1 MKLKTLSIDSFRGAS
16 KPLLLE
22 FDGEKTV
29 TMVFGENGNGKSTIT
44 DSLVCLCTDE
54 HGSLDDKS
62 SIDKS
67 FYTSISSKPVDLK
80 IELKT
85 DVGDFLATLSG
96 KNFAKKPAIGH
107 PIVRH
112 LRRSQIT
119 QFIEAQP
126 HKRYEQLES
135 FIDVANIAKSE
146 DALRKL
152 NKETE
157 DAQKIAISTLSS
169 TTTTLEQTW
178 ENEGNPENNW
188 ETWAKK
194 ESVKDIAAEENRL
207 KQLEGVITKWNSTK
221 ESEAKYKTDIEEN
234 RKAKSAKD
242 NVEEEMRKAQEG
254 NENADKDL
262 LSLLE
267 SAQSFISAKSEV
279 KNCPVC
285 ENTVEKDKLM
295 KSLGS
300 KIESMN
306 SFKKI
311 VLAVKAARQ
320 VVNDKQKV
328 LEATASTFIQKIV
341 LIEQAIFT
349 IVGEPFSVMANKL
362 AFIKSTDTTEQK
374 IAEFDKVFAEID
386 KDIETQK
393 QTVENIKKAI
403 GQHNHIK
410 NQYSSILASREK
422 SESTQKLLVAI
433 SGTLKV
439 VEKAR
444 KDFVQGELVAISSD
458 VETLYQKLHPN
469 ESLGGIS
476 LTLKQTT
483 KNSLELSADFYTKSG
498 ITPQSVYSESH
509 LDTLGIC
516 VFIALAKK
524 YGAANSILILDDVVM
539 SVDENH
545 LDRFI
550 GLLHDEAD
558 NFAHIIITTH
568 YRPWKDR
575 YRYNRAPSYKV
586 HFVELRPWSLGN
598 GIRVQN
604 GKLAIDELRQ
614 ALNDP
619 NYFDRQKITSI
630 SGIILE
636 NILDYLSVLFQCRVP
651 RKPKND
657 YQLREL
663 LDSISK
669 ALMNTLKVEHLGK
682 SALGK
687 YDGTIISKTVELKT
701 LLNNIKQ
708 LAIVRNWVGAH
719 FNIDGSS
726 VSDTDVEQFGKL
738 TLELSQLITCPDSGN
753 FPDRNKSGSYWETK
767 NGSIRLYPLQ
777 EPS

>member
-1 MKLKTLSIDSFRGAS
+1 MKLKTLKIDSFRGAS
-16 KPLLLE
+16 KPLVLE

-67 FYTSISSKPVDLK
+67 FYTSISSKPADLK

-85 DVGDFLATLSG
+85 DMGDFQATLSG
-96 KNFAKKPAIGH
+96 KSFAKNPAVGH

-119 QFIEAQP
+119 QFIEEQP
-126 HKRYEQLES
+126 HKRYEQLQS
-135 FIDVANIAKSE
+135 FIDVTNISKSE

-152 NKETE
+152 NKETD
-157 DAQKIAISTLSS
+157 DAQKIAISTLASAIA
-169 TTTTLEQTW
+169 TLEETW
-178 ENEGNPENNW
+178 TNEGKPEKDW

-194 ESVKDIAAEENRL
+194 ESVRDIAKEEGKL
-207 KQLEGVITKWNSTK
+207 KQLEDATTKWNSIK
-221 ESEAKYKTDIEEN
+221 ETEVKHTNDVAEIGKARFAREAAEE
-234 RKAKSAKD
+234 KMK
-242 NVEEEMRKAQEG
+242 KAQEG
-254 NENADKDL
+254 NEDANTDL
-262 LSLLE
+262 LSLLQ
-267 SAQSFISAKSEV
+267 SAQKFISGKDEV

-285 ENTVEKDKLM
+285 ESTIEKENLL
-295 KSLGS
+295 KSIGS

-306 SFKKI
+306 SFSEI
-311 VLAVKAARQ
+311 VLAVKNARSAE
-320 VVNDKQKV
+320 DGKQKI
-328 LEATASTFIQKIV
+328 LESTVSTFIQKIS
-341 LIEQAIFT
+341 IFEQTVSSISAK
-349 IVGEPFSVMANKL
+349 PFPDIAKQL
-362 AFIKSTDTTEQK
+362 FFIKSTETNEQK
-374 IAEFDKVFAEID
+374 LLGFSKVFPEIE
-386 KDIETQK
+386 KEMEAQK
-393 QTVENIKKAI
+393 LEAENIKKAI
-403 GQHNHIK
+403 GQHNLIK
-410 NQYSSILASREK
+410 NQYNSIVTSREK
-422 SESTQKLLVAI
+422 SASTQKLLVAI
-433 SGTLKV
+433 EGTLKI

-444 KDFVQGELVAISSD
+444 KDFVQNELVSISSD
-458 VETLYQKLHPN
+458 VDALYQKLHPN
-469 ESLGGIS
+469 ESLGGIA

-483 KNSLELSADFYTKSG
+483 KNSLELSADFYSKSG

-575 YRYNRAPSYKV
+575 YRYNRAPSQKV
-586 HFVELRPWSLGN
+586 HFIELRPWSLGN

-614 ALNDP
+614 ALADN
-619 NYFDRQKITSI
+619 NYFDRQKITSVA
-630 SGIILE
+630 GVILE
-636 NILDYLSVLFQCRVP
+636 NIFDYLSVLFQCRVP

-663 LDSISK
+663 LDAISSK
-669 ALMNTLKVEHLGK
+669 LMNLLKVEHLGK
-682 SALGK
+682 NTLGK
-687 YDGTIISKTVELKT
+687 YDGSTIAKTANLKT
-701 LLNNIKQ
+701 LLDNIKQ

-719 FNIDGSS
+719 FNYDGSM
-726 VSDTDVEQFGKL
+726 VSDADVEQFGKL
-738 TLELSQLITCPDSGN
+738 TLELSELITCPDSGN

-777 EPS
+777 EP

>member
-1 MKLKTLSIDSFRGAS
+1 MKLKKLNIDSFRGAS
-16 KPLLLE
+16 KPLILE

-29 TMVFGENGNGKSTIT
+29 TMIFGENGNGKSTIT

-67 FYTSISSKPVDLK
+67 FYTSISSKPQDLK

-85 DVGDFLATLSG
+85 DVGDFRATLSG
-96 KNFAKKPAIGH
+96 KNFAKTPAVGH

-119 QFIEAQP
+119 QFIEEQP
-126 HKRYEQLES
+126 HKRYEQLQS
-135 FIDVANIAKSE
+135 FIDVSNIAKSE
-146 DALRKL
+146 DTLRKL
-152 NKETE
+152 QKETE
-157 DAQKIAISTLSS
+157 SEQQTAIRVLDSAS
-169 TTTTLEQTW
+169 TTLEQTW
-178 ENEGNPENNW
+178 TNEGKPEKDW
-188 ETWAKK
+188 ESWAKK
-194 ESVKDIAAEENRL
+194 ESPKNIAAEETRL
-207 KQLEGVITKWNSTK
+207 KQLEGALAKWSSLK
-221 ESEAKYKTDIEEN
+221 ETEAKNKADDAELV
-234 RKAKSAKD
+234 KAKSARD
-242 NVEEEMRKAQEG
+242 EAERKMKAAQEG
-254 NENADKDL
+254 NENANADL
-262 LSLLE
+262 LSLLQ
-267 SAQSFISAKSEV
+267 SAQKFIRGKEEV
-279 KNCPVC
+279 KSCPVC
-285 ENTVEKDKLM
+285 ENTVEKEALL
-295 KSLGS
+295 KSLDS
-300 KIESMN
+300 KIGSMN
-306 SFKKI
+306 SFKEI
-311 VLAVKAARQ
+311 VQAVRTARQ
-320 VVNDKQKV
+320 AVEGK
-328 LEATASTFIQKIV
+328 QKIV
-341 LIEQAIFT
+341 ESTLTTFVQKITVFEQAIASIT
-349 IVGEPFSVMANKL
+349 DKPFPDILKKL
-362 AFIKSTDTTEQK
+362 AFVKSDDTPEQK
-374 IAEFDKVFAEID
+374 IAAFNKVFDEID
-386 KDIETQK
+386 KEIEAQK
-393 QTVENIKKAI
+393 QGAEKIKKAI
-403 GQHNHIK
+403 GQHNLIK
-410 NQYSSILASREK
+410 NQYNSILTSREK
-422 SESTQKLLVAI
+422 SANTQKLLVVI
-433 SGTLKV
+433 GNTLKI

-444 KDFVQGELVAISSD
+444 KDFVQSELVSISSD
-458 VETLYQKLHPN
+458 VDALYQKLHPN

-575 YRYNRAPSYKV
+575 YRYNRAPSGKV

-614 ALNDP
+614 VLADQSH
-619 NYFDRQKITSI
+619 FDRQAITSK
-630 SGIILE
+630 SGVILE

-663 LDSISK
+663 LDSISGK
-669 ALMNTLKVEHLGK
+669 LMNLLKVEHLGK
-682 SALGK
+682 NALGK
-687 YDGTIISKTVELKT
+687 YDGTIISKTEDLKT

-719 FNIDGSS
+719 FNYDGST
-726 VSDTDVEQFGKL
+726 VSDNDVEQFGKL
-738 TLELSQLITCPDSGN
+738 TLELSELITCPDSGN

-767 NGSIRLYPLQ
+767 TGSIRLYPLQ
-777 EPS
+777 EP